1 MNKVTLHV
9 GLEKTGTSYLQS
21 TFEGN
26 RRELARTGIRY
37 AKAGIES
44 GHHYWIAKALE
55 FRYQRTAIDADKERK
70 ALRLLEKEFAKSD
83 AEHFLLSSEHFD
95 VNLSDTNS
103 QALVRLF
110 GDVPVEVVLVL
121 RNQLDYARSRY
132 LEHIKWGGIRTFSDF
147 LDRTTGRNIYDFEAR
162 VDTWQATGAT
172 VKIVDYDQ
180 CRDVLLQEFLQCAE
194 LPTDAQRL
202 KVVNAQTNVSPAVDF
217 MELVRLSNVGIAPEL
232 RRDRYHKLLALAEG
246 ELAFLTERREWP
258 FPDRFRPSVVAM
270 QESNWR
276 LARSLDRD
284 PKTFLG
290 GALLDRFK
298 ALREYPPPNIHA
310 VIDKYIHSQNR

>member
-1 MNKVTLHV
+1 MKKVTLHV

-21 TFEGN
+21 AFEGN
-26 RRELARTGIRY
+26 RRKLARTGIHY
-37 AKAGIES
+37 PKAGIES

-55 FRYQRTAIDADKERK
+55 FRYQRTAIDAQKEAT
-70 ALRLLEKEFAKSD
+70 ALRLLQKEYARSD

-95 VNLSDTNS
+95 VNLNDANS

-132 LEHIKWGGIRTFSDF
+132 LEHIKWGGIRTFADF
-147 LDRTTGRNIYDFEAR
+147 LDLTSARNIYDFEAR
-162 VDTWQATGAT
+162 VDIWQATGAT

-180 CRDVLLQEFLQCAE
+180 CRDVLLQEFLQCAGLQAPVE
-194 LPTDAQRL
+194 KLAIADAQP
-202 KVVNAQTNVSPAVDF
+202 NVTPAVDF
-217 MELVRLSNVGIAPEL
+217 MELVRLSNIGIEPQL
-232 RRDRYHKLLALAEG
+232 RRGRYHKLLALAEG
-246 ELAFLTERREWP
+246 ELAFLTKRREWP
-258 FPDRFRPSVVAM
+258 FPDGFRSSVVAM
-270 QESNWR
+270 QESNWS
-276 LARSLDRD
+276 LARRLDRD

-310 VIDKYIHSQNR
+310 VIDKYIYSKNR